1 MRTSAFVLTIGVS
14 LGAALHIASA
24 QSPGIPQL
32 PPDQGWTT
40 EDARREPRTPV
51 LGVSV
56 ATIVRIS
63 VRPKTGR
70 FIVTLDNGQRWSQI
84 EDRADVRLDIGDEI
98 KLEKLTLGSY
108 MLTTALGVQTRVKRS
123 R

>member
-1 MRTSAFVLTIGVS
+1 MRTTAFVLTIGVS
-14 LGAALHIASA
+14 LGAALQLASA
-24 QSPGIPQL
+24 QAPGMPQL

-51 LGVSV
+51 LGFSV
-56 ATIVRIS
+56 ATVVRIS

-70 FIVTLDNGQRWSQI
+70 FIVTLDNGQRWSQV
-84 EDRADVRLDIGDEI
+84 ESKADVRVSIGDEI
-98 KLEKLTLGSY
+98 KIEKSTLGSY
-108 MLTTALGVQTRVKRS
+108 MLTTPLGVQTRVKRS

>member
-1 MRTSAFVLTIGVS
+1 MRNSAFVLAIGVC
-14 LGAALHIASA
+14 LGAAPHIASA
-24 QSPGIPQL
+24 QAPGIPQL

-51 LGVSV
+51 LGVRV
-56 ATIVRIS
+56 ATVVRIS

-84 EDRADVRLDIGDEI
+84 ENKADVRLDIGDEI
-98 KLEKLTLGSY
+98 KLEKSTLGSY

>member
-1 MRTSAFVLTIGVS
+1 MRSTAFVLTIGVS
-14 LGAALHIASA
+14 LSAAIQLASA
-24 QSPGIPQL
+24 QAPGIPQL

-51 LGVSV
+51 LGFTV
-56 ATIVRIS
+56 ATVVRLS

-84 EDRADVRLDIGDEI
+84 ENKADVRVSIGDEI
-98 KLEKLTLGSY
+98 KLEKSTLGSY
-108 MLTTALGVQTRVKRS
+108 MLTTPLGVQTRVKRS

>member
-1 MRTSAFVLTIGVS
+1 MRSTAFVLAIGIS
-14 LGAALHIASA
+14 LVATPEIASSQA
-24 QSPGIPQL
+24 PGIPQL

-51 LGVSV
+51 LGYTL
-56 ATIVRIS
+56 ATVVRLS

-70 FIVTLDNGQRWSQI
+70 FIVTLDNGQKWSQI
-84 EDRADVRLDIGDEI
+84 ENKADVRVSIGDEI
-98 KLEKLTLGSY
+98 KLEKSTLGSY
-108 MLTTALGVQTRVKRS
+108 MLTTPLGVQTRVKRS